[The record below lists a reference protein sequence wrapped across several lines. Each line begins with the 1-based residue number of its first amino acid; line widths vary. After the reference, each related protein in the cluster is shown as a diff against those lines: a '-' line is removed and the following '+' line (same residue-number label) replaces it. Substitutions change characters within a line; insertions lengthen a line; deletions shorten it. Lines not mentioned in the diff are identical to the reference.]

1 MTLQFALCNLHF
13 AIAVRLSY
21 PSGNRLR
28 RLREYKTLVERKKV
42 FSFSPTLIFQEQA
55 AKRCQSRKPKGCG
68 GSNKPFEEWGE
79 IFCDD
84 IIASLPVGRQERY
97 LTGFCIIVILLP
109 LMALAIEQRRKWEL
123 RVITKG
129 GQFSMGINTRG

>member
-1 MTLQFALCNLHF
+1 LK
-13 AIAVRLSY
+13 
-21 PSGNRLR
+21 G
-28 RLREYKTLVERKKV
+28 KKF

-84 IIASLPVGRQERY
+84 IIASAILDR
-97 LTGFCIIVILLP
+97 LGFCIIVILLP